1 MKLSNIHKILLGEMS
16 IDHFRTEINEEVNI
30 YKNSLLKKGASATI
44 YLEEDLVKIKIE
56 RKDINTICNFFIEG
70 EIDNYQLNYMIE
82 ALLLSSHVSFVNEN
96 TRNILEDLADP
107 EYGLKLDIE
116 YVKNIVH
123 A

>member
-1 MKLSNIHKILLGEMS
+1 MKLSNIHKLLLGEMF
-16 IDHFRTEINEEVNI
+16 IDNFRTEINEEVNI
-30 YKNSLLKKGASATI
+30 YKNSFLKKGASATI

>member
-1 MKLSNIHKILLGEMS
+1 MKLSNIHKLLLGEMS
-16 IDHFRTEINEEVNI
+16 IDNFRTEINEEVNI